1 MGLYE
6 FKILSEEEQY
16 TLLSTLE
23 PVATR
28 KDSDYLYELYQIEDF
43 YVEVKLGFQTLTIR
57 TFKTVELLQPY
68 LDEMVLPKLI

>member
-6 FKILSEEEQY
+6 FKILSEQEQY
-16 TLLSTLE
+16 KLLSTLE

-28 KDSDYLYELYQIEDF
+28 RDCDYLYELYQIEDF
-43 YVEVKLGFQTLTIR
+43 YIEVKLGAQTKKIR

-68 LDEMVLPKLI
+68 LMNGIA

>member
-6 FKILSEEEQY
+6 FKILTEQEQY
-16 TLLSTLE
+16 ELLSTLE

-28 KDSDYLYELYQIEDF
+28 RDCDYLYELYQIDDF
-43 YVEVKLGFQTLTIR
+43 YVEVKLGLQTKTIR

>member
-28 KDSDYLYELYQIEDF
+28 RDCDYLYELYQIEDF
-43 YVEVKLGFQTLTIR
+43 YVEVTLGLQTKTIR

-68 LDEMVLPKLI
+68 LDEMVLPKLM